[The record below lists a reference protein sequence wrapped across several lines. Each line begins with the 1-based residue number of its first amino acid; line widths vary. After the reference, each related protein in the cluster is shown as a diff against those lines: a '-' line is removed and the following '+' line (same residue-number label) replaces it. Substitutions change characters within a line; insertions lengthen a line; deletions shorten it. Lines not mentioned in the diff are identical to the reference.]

1 MNQNKIGFANT
12 VENEKIST
20 SNIQPEDLVQFGF
33 IPELIGRLPVLGP
46 LDYLTKDAL
55 LSILTV
61 PQNSLVKQYQKLFLL
76 EGVKL
81 DFTDEAL
88 SAIVDIAEERKTG
101 ARALRSVMEKVMLD
115 IRYEIPSSKNIKSC
129 TITKSTVINGAQPI
143 FKKLKKIA

>member
-1 MNQNKIGFANT
+1 MKGN
-12 VENEKIST
+12 V
-20 SNIQPEDLVQFGF
+20 PEDLVQFGF
-33 IPELIGRLPVLGP
+33 IPELIGRLPVMGA

-55 LSILTV
+55 LSILSK
-61 PQNSLVKQYQKLFLL
+61 PKNALVKQYQKLFLL

-88 SAIVDIAEERKTG
+88 SAIVDIAEKRKTG

-115 IRYEIPSSKNIKSC
+115 IMYEIPSSKNIKSC
-129 TITKSTVINGAQPI
+129 TITENTVVKGGKPI